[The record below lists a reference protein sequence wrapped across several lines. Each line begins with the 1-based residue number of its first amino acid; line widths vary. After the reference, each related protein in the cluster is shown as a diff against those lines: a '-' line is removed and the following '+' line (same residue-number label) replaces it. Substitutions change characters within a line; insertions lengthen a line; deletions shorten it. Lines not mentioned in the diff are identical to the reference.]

1 MLFRKMKEKIDYRIL
16 KNFVV
21 GKYSL
26 KEYLLISRWFDDKTN
41 EPELKTVIQ
50 QHWDEFLQEGS
61 GSEKDLSLVLV
72 KLKQKIATE
81 KPAVSFRI
89 KIQKIYTRAA
99 AILLLPLIVYSVYST
114 FFNTQSSDLHADVE
128 IVSPQGARTHFQLPD
143 GTEGWLN
150 SGSSLK
156 YDHGFLEKR
165 RVELIGEAWFDV
177 VHNKKIPFLVHTKSL
192 DVLDLGTKFNVAAY
206 QDENITE
213 VVLQEG
219 KVKIDGYKGTFNV
232 DLDPN
237 EKFIFNK
244 QSQSGTIQP
253 VDADQVTAWKD
264 GLLVFR
270 NEPLSE
276 VFRRV
281 GRWYNV
287 DIVIADA
294 DLATYKYRATFQ
306 EEQVDEVIR
315 LISLTLPIEYSFEN
329 RVMDGNG
336 LFKKRTITIRRKV

>member
-1 MLFRKMKEKIDYRIL
+1 MKEKIDYRIL
-16 KNFVV
+16 KNFVA

-26 KEYLLISRWFDDKTN
+26 KEYLLITRWFDDKTN
-41 EPELKTVIQ
+41 ELELKTVIQ
-50 QHWDEFLQEGS
+50 QHWDELLIEGS
-61 GSEKDLSLVLV
+61 ENERDLSLVLV

-89 KIQKIYTRAA
+89 KIQTIYSRAA
-99 AILLLPLIVYSVYST
+99 AILLLPLILYSVYST
-114 FFNTQSSDLHADVE
+114 FFNNQAASLHSEVE

-156 YDHGFLEKR
+156 YDNGFLKKR

-177 VHNKKIPFLVHTKSL
+177 VHSNEIPFLVHTKSL

-206 QDENITE
+206 QDENMTE
-213 VVLQEG
+213 VILQEG
-219 KVKIDGYKGTFNV
+219 KVKIDSHKGTLDV
-232 DLDPN
+232 DLKPD
-237 EKFIFNK
+237 EKFIFNM

-253 VDADQVTAWKD
+253 VDANQVTAWKD

-276 VFRRV
+276 VFKRV

-287 DIVIADA
+287 DIVLADT
-294 DLATYKYRATFQ
+294 DLAKFKYRATFQ

-329 RVMDGNG
+329 RVMDSNG
-336 LFKKRTITIRRKV
+336 IFKKRTITIRRKA